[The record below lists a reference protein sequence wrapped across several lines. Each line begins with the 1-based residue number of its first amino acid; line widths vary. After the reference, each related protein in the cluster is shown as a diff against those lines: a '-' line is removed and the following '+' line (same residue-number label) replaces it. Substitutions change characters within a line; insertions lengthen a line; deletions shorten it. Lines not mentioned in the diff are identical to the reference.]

1 MRYPNSTE
9 HVAAYSRRSNGT
21 NGGGDAGK
29 GPHANDGL
37 MWQDVVGAARRRLW
51 LVLAVPA
58 VLLVGTG
65 LMLFRE
71 TPIYRATAVLRLGD
85 ARRALTSGLEAQVE
99 PTRLMD
105 PLLSQTQILK
115 SRALL
120 GAVVDSLG
128 MRLVVDYGRFS
139 AALLDSV
146 SVAAGAASDTLSL
159 RFSATGVTVRGTV
172 DSVSAVYGQT
182 VRLAEGA
189 VRFRVKARPK
199 KDDEAIWIVQSRDEA
214 IDHMLKQLRV
224 VPRSQTN
231 VVDVTYTS
239 RRPTVA
245 EDVVNMIAREFQAMD
260 ARSAQDQS
268 RRRRLFLDEQLKRA
282 DSLLAQA
289 QLSLSAF
296 RSRQEVYSSRDKL
309 AAQQTQIAGLSTRRW
324 DLEAQRDAYRA
335 LLTKL
340 QSPIPAEHEQALRAL
355 VSTPG
360 VAANPLLAQLQT
372 QLLKYQISLDS
383 LTSGA
388 WGSSATNPDVQRL
401 KDLIASTED
410 QITRAMRSQLASL
423 DAQIGAVQ
431 TQVARSEAAIRVLPA
446 VEAQEVRLVQEVE
459 TSRRLG
465 DQLREERQRAHM
477 AEAVEVGQVEIVDVA
492 SLPYQPVRGFG
503 IVKLVLAVVLGLGLG
518 GGAAVVIEKL
528 DPSIRR
534 PDEIEDGLQLHS
546 LAVIPKVDPAR
557 VEGTEAYRVLRT
569 NLLLAPEAERARTVV
584 VTSALAGEGKTT
596 TAANLACSLA
606 WEGRRVLLVDGDL
619 WRGRLHR
626 RFRGPRSP
634 GFAESLLSDDPI
646 AAAIRPT
653 DIATLSFMPSGKCSG
668 APSDIVTSARVPR
681 LLAQLRE
688 QFDVVL
694 IDSPPVLA
702 TAEAVV
708 LASSVDGVV
717 LVVRAGQTDRD
728 EVEHA
733 MRQITGVG
741 ACLVGAV
748 LNDPAD
754 VTRRYGY
761 KNYYGSYYGTY
772 AQKDSGV

>member
-1 MRYPNSTE
+1 MRDYAVNRP
-9 HVAAYSRRSNGT
+9 SN
-21 NGGGDAGK
+21 NGHAGGAT
-29 GPHANDGL
+29 DGL
-37 MWQDVVGAARRRLW
+37 VWRDILVAARRRPW

-58 VLLVGTG
+58 VLLAATAFMV
-65 LMLFRE
+65 FRE
-71 TPIYRATAVLRLGD
+71 TSIYRATAVLRLGD
-85 ARRALTSGLEAQVE
+85 ARRALTSGLEAQAE

-105 PLLSQTQILK
+105 PLLSETQILK

-128 MRLVVDYGRFS
+128 MRLTPDFTQFP
-139 AALLDSV
+139 AALLDF
-146 SVAAGAASDTLSL
+146 VAVAPEAPADTLSL
-159 RFSATGVTVRGTV
+159 RFSATGVTVRGSADSATAAYGDTLVLGAV
-172 DSVSAVYGQT
+172 DGT
-182 VRLAEGA
+182 

-199 KDDEAIWIVQSRDEA
+199 AAEATWIVQSRDEA
-214 IDHMLKQLRV
+214 IDRMLKHLRV
-224 VPRSQTN
+224 ASRTQTN

-239 RRPTVA
+239 HRPA
-245 EDVVNMIAREFQAMD
+245 DAQQVVNLIVRTFQVLD

-268 RRRRLFLDEQLKRA
+268 RRRRLFLDEQLRRA
-282 DSLLAQA
+282 DAILAQA
-289 QLSLSAF
+289 QLALSAF

-309 AAQQTQIAGLSTRRW
+309 SRQQSDIAGLSSRRW
-324 DLEAQRDAYRA
+324 ELEAQRDAYRA
-335 LLTKL
+335 LLAKL
-340 QSPIPAEHEQALRAL
+340 QSSLPGEHDQALRAL
-355 VSTPG
+355 VSNPG
-360 VAANPLLAQLQT
+360 VATNPLLTQLQA

-388 WGSSATNPDVQRL
+388 WGSAATNPDVQRL
-401 KDLIASTED
+401 RGLIASTED

-423 DAQIGAVQ
+423 DVQIGAVQ
-431 TQVARSEAAIRVLPA
+431 TQVSRSATAIRVLPA

-492 SLPYQPVRGFG
+492 SLPYQPVSAYGML
-503 IVKLVLAVVLGLGLG
+503 KLVLAVLLGLGVG
-518 GGAAVVIEKL
+518 GGAALALEKL

-534 PDEIEDGLQLHS
+534 PEEIEDGLQLHS
-546 LAVIPKVDPAR
+546 LAVIPKVDPAQ

-569 NLLLAPEAERARTVV
+569 NLLLAPEASRARTVV
-584 VTSALAGEGKTT
+584 VTSAVPGEGKTT

-626 RFRGPRSP
+626 RFRGRRMP
-634 GFAESLLSDDPI
+634 GFAECLLSDELIP
-646 AAAIRPT
+646 AAIRTT
-653 DIATLSFMPSGKCSG
+653 DIAMLSFMPCGKG
-668 APSDIVTSARVPR
+668 VGTPSDIVTSARLPR
-681 LLAQLRE
+681 LLARLRE
-688 QFDVVL
+688 QFELVL

-717 LVVRAGQTDRD
+717 LVVRAGQTDRSS
-728 EVEHA
+728 VEQA
-733 MRQITGVG
+733 MRQIKGVG
-741 ACLVGAV
+741 ARLVGAV

-754 VTRRYGY
+754 IARQYGY
-761 KNYYGSYYGTY
+761 KNYYGSYYSTY
-772 AQKDSGV
+772 SREDVGA